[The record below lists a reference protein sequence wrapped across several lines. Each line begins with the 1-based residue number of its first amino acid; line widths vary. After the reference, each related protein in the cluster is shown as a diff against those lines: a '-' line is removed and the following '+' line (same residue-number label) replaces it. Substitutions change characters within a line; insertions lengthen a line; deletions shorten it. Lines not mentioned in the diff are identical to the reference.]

1 MHCGFTL
8 DLSDIDLWN
17 IDLLDTHLDLL
28 DADITSKHFCLQDVL
43 KTSSSYAFKTPSR
56 HVFQTSSRH
65 VFKTYWRR
73 LQHNNFSS
81 SKTSWGRLE
90 NIFKTSSRRL
100 ERRKTVTL
108 KACWRRLQ
116 DVSKTSKSL
125 LCEASQ
131 KHLSQVFL
139 VFQKSVTKMIS
150 CDFCRLIII
159 SDKIDLGPPE
169 TLKKWNVLWKHCIDI
184 NQSSLPSEILA
195 SQGLPKLNS
204 KWFTTFSNFFR
215 LIKQPVVTI
224 NSANSLLKH
233 RNLGEVTK
241 KAA

>member
-1 MHCGFTL
+1 MQI
-8 DLSDIDLWN
+8 SPVN
-17 IDLLDTHLDLL
+17 IFACKTSWRRLQDMPSRRLQDMSSRRLHDMSSRRLEDVFS
-28 DADITSKHFCLQDVL
+28 ITIFRLPRRLEDVL
-43 KTSSSYAFKTPSR
+43 KTSSRRLCK
-56 HVFQTSSRH
+56 TSSRH
-65 VFKTYWRR
+65 
-73 LQHNNFSS
+73 
-81 SKTSWGRLE
+81 
-90 NIFKTSSRRL
+90 L

-233 RNLGEVTK
+233 RNLGGVTK